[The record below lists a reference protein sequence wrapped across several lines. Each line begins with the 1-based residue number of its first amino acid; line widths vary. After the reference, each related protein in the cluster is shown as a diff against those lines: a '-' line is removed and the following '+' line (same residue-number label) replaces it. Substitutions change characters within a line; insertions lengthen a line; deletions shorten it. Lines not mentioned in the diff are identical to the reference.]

1 MKLKQIIGGLPAS
14 DSLRARRARIHQG
27 WWRAFVLNLAPG
39 LNPITKLEPV
49 CSRLPSDGDEKANFI
64 STEIGSLALKVAQ
77 DHNDSPEKSG
87 IIEIDRLKTN
97 LLSSQPLC
105 FNFFGLIALDKELG
119 LKVIKTFYPEVEEF
133 HGVLFEYAPSP
144 KQKFTN
150 DNSAFDVAI
159 EVSIGGK
166 KGLIGFECKYTESFS
181 EKEYDQPRY
190 REIFAASKVFV
201 LGYEAL
207 KASRFN
213 QLFRNQLIAESIIQ
227 DSKCKYKFVKTA
239 LFCAP
244 DDEKAK
250 ATATEFAKGL
260 TAEFKTIDFMEYITA
275 IQRQDISSE
284 QRHLSM
290 ILWARYLAYE
300 LSAAAETEIQ

>member
-39 LNPITKLEPV
+39 LNPVTKLKSV
-49 CSRLPSDGDEKANFI
+49 CSRLPNDGDEKANFI

-87 IIEIDRLKTN
+87 IVEIARLKTN

-105 FNFFGLIALDKELG
+105 FNFFGMIALDKELG

-150 DNSAFDVAI
+150 DNSAFDVAL

-166 KGLIGFECKYTESFS
+166 KGLIGIECKYTESFS
-181 EKEYDQPRY
+181 EKVYDKERY
-190 REIFAASKVFV
+190 REIYAGSKVFQ
-201 LGYEAL
+201 LEYDTL

-213 QLFRNQLIAESIIQ
+213 QLFRNQLIAESICQAGIY
-227 DSKCKYKFVKTA
+227 DFVKTA

-284 QRHLSM
+284 QRRLSM
-290 ILWARYLAYE
+290 MLWARYLAYE
-300 LSAAAETEIQ
+300 LSAAAESESQ